1 VIDLKSALVFKNGAR
16 EAFATKD
23 LVAILCFAVV
33 AALVH
38 ALDTMHAEL
47 RMKKE

>member
-1 VIDLKSALVFKNGAR
+1 MIDLSSASVFKNGAR

-23 LVAILCFAVV
+23 LVAILCFALV

-38 ALDTMHAEL
+38 AIDTMHAEL